1 MAETNKKTFK
11 IASSSLL
18 AVTMLGTTVGT
29 NFANAEDA
37 SAKDDESNKTEESK
51 KASVPIN
58 VDDSKL
64 KKAVKDAKDAGVKV
78 DQDKTQDK
86 TVKVDESS
94 KAKKNI
100 EAEYD
105 KQIKDLQEKTKVAQS
120 NKQKQDKYDKEMEQ
134 YKKDKA
140 DYDKKN
146 EAYKKAIQNPEF
158 SGSDKTEFSKQ
169 KLQEFLGK
177 DPQNISYINGN
188 TASKKMS
195 FDKGNLEKAPDSVKK
210 DWRSSTSIH
219 KKPDGTKDKDYQ
231 DGKGYEYDDNKNRDL
246 YKVKKGST
254 WTYKNVFKDGKTGHD
269 VDAKYTVT
277 NVKHKDGNK
286 FKGDYIEVLS
296 NRLAF
301 TYFHP
306 IEALDMKVEYFDS
319 KTGKPIKIDALNG
332 MGDIDA
338 SQYYKQKTKMN
349 DALKGSKVVKKGDQ
363 YWEAEPGHV
372 DYKPD
377 NPGTQ
382 VWTIAKGVD
391 SQEFTF
397 GSNVDNAQTF
407 RHSIF
412 FENGNIDFGLKLPDK
427 PSAPDEPKK
436 PKLEEQNAKYQL
448 TNLNATPE
456 NHKDVEK
463 GVQKEDTD
471 ASIDKEEVSVG
482 DTVTYPLTNSDL
494 PADRKDDMKSYVV
507 KDELPEGVKPDEKE
521 IKKNVDASKWDVK
534 VDGQKVEYTATK
546 DLLADMNKDKSK
558 AYKVPTIGL
567 VAKVAKGGDVNFD
580 NTFDTVINDSTV
592 KSNQVSNK
600 APEVTKSSL
609 EKFIVEDG
617 KLVKENKAKKGDD
630 VNYRINYNIGNDK
643 ETKKVVFSDDL
654 EDVLDI
660 NKDSVKV
667 YALDDKDAQSDDAQ
681 SDDNK
686 DDAKADD
693 DAKVDEKSDDSKSD
707 DTKADDDAKAND
719 NKDDAKADDNKDD
732 AKADDNKD
740 DAKTDDNKE
749 GEMDKVDIVPD
760 DEKATGGAGGGEA
773 SDDDSEKAES
783 NDDKS
788 QEGQKAEEGKEITD
802 QGELKVDED
811 KESFEWVAKDP
822 ESMKG
827 KSFYVEVTGKA
838 KTDADYSKYEKDD
851 KATVPNV
858 AKLTVDGD
866 SMDSNEVK
874 TEIPK
879 EDPKKE
885 EPQKD
890 NPKEDPKKEE
900 PQKDD
905 PKANPE
911 KEEPQ
916 KEQPQAPSA
925 KGNGAKPVPNTGG
938 DGSFID
944 KIAQT
949 FYNIFK

>member
-1 MAETNKKTFK
+1 MAETNKKKLK

-37 SAKDDESNKTEESK
+37 PAKDDENNKTEESK

-58 VDDSKL
+58 VDNSKIN
-64 KKAVKDAKDAGVKV
+64 KAVKEAKDTGVEVKKDKPKNHTV
-78 DQDKTQDK
+78 KSDEVDKTKEDIQKD
-86 TVKVDESS
+86 
-94 KAKKNI
+94 
-100 EAEYD
+100 YD
-105 KQIKDLQEKTKVAQS
+105 KQIADIEKATKEYAP
-120 NKQKQDKYDKEMEQ
+120 K
-134 YKKDKA
+134 KA

-146 EAYKKAIQNPEF
+146 KAYQDAIKNPKF
-158 SGSDKTEFSKQ
+158 NSGKTEFTKKQ
-169 KLQEFLGK
+169 LQDFLGK
-177 DPQNISYINGN
+177 DPQNVTYVTGN
-188 TASKKMS
+188 KGEKKMK
-195 FDKGNLEKAPDSVKK
+195 FDKGNLKTPSKAQLNERYGYSGEYGPHRDNDYS
-210 DWRSSTSIH
+210 
-219 KKPDGTKDKDYQ
+219 KPF
-231 DGKGYEYDDNKNRDL
+231 L
-246 YKVKKGST
+246 LKKGST
-254 WTYKNVFKDGKTGHD
+254 WTYKNALKNNKTGRD
-269 VDAKYTVT
+269 VDVKYTVT
-277 NVKHKDGNK
+277 NIKIDKNHQ
-286 FKGDYIEVLS
+286 FKSPVADVRTNELGV
-296 NRLAF
+296 NMM
-301 TYFHP
+301 TP
-306 IEALDMKVEYFDS
+306 IDEASFDVEYFDS
-319 KTGKPIKIDALNG
+319 ETGKPVKLDALNG
-332 MGDIDA
+332 MGDLDGD
-338 SQYYKQKTKMN
+338 QYYKLNTKMDN
-349 DALKGSKVVKKGDQ
+349 ALKGSKVVKDGKQSWKAEG
-363 YWEAEPGHV
+363 EAEYDTDDPS
-372 DYKPD
+372 
-377 NPGTQ
+377 TQ
-382 VWTIAKGVD
+382 IWNIAKSV
-391 SQEFTF
+391 SKQNFTW
-397 GSNVDNAQTF
+397 GSRQQRNKDYHGANLW
-407 RHSIF
+407 I
-412 FENGNIDFGLKLPDK
+412 NGNIPFGLELPDK
-427 PSAPDEPKK
+427 PTPPKK
-436 PKLEEQNAKYQL
+436 PTVNYNLH
-448 TNLNATPE
+448 NLNVTPE

-494 PADRKDDMKSYVV
+494 PADRKDDIKSYVV

-580 NTFDTVINDSTV
+580 NTFDTIINDNTV

-681 SDDNK
+681 SDDAKSNN
-686 DDAKADD
+686 AKADD
-693 DAKVDEKSDDSKSD
+693 NKDDV
-707 DTKADDDAKAND
+707 KADDNKDDVKADD

-740 DAKTDDNKE
+740 DAKADDNKDDAKADDDAKENDNKDDAKADDDAKENDNKE

-890 NPKEDPKKEE
+890 NPKKDPKEDPQEQPKDNPKKD
-900 PQKDD
+900 PQ
-905 PKANPE
+905 
-911 KEEPQ
+911 
-916 KEQPQAPSA
+916 EQPQAPSA

-938 DGSFID
+938 DGNFID

>member
-1 MAETNKKTFK
+1 MAETNKKKLK

-37 SAKDDESNKTEESK
+37 PAKDDENNKTEESK

-58 VDDSKL
+58 VDNSKIN
-64 KKAVKDAKDAGVKV
+64 KAVKEAKDTGVEVKKDKPKNHTV
-78 DQDKTQDK
+78 KSDEVDKTKEDIQKD
-86 TVKVDESS
+86 
-94 KAKKNI
+94 
-100 EAEYD
+100 YD
-105 KQIKDLQEKTKVAQS
+105 KQIADIEKATKEYAP
-120 NKQKQDKYDKEMEQ
+120 K
-134 YKKDKA
+134 KA

-146 EAYKKAIQNPEF
+146 KAYQDAIKNPKF
-158 SGSDKTEFSKQ
+158 NSGKTEFTKKQ
-169 KLQEFLGK
+169 LQDFLGK
-177 DPQNISYINGN
+177 DPQNVTYVTGN
-188 TASKKMS
+188 KGEKKMK
-195 FDKGNLEKAPDSVKK
+195 FDKGNLKTPSKAQLNERYGYSGEYGPHRDNDYS
-210 DWRSSTSIH
+210 
-219 KKPDGTKDKDYQ
+219 KPF
-231 DGKGYEYDDNKNRDL
+231 L
-246 YKVKKGST
+246 LKKGST
-254 WTYKNVFKDGKTGHD
+254 WTYKNALKNNKTGRD
-269 VDAKYTVT
+269 VDVKYTVT
-277 NVKHKDGNK
+277 NIKIDKNHQ
-286 FKGDYIEVLS
+286 FKSPVADVRTNELGV
-296 NRLAF
+296 NMM
-301 TYFHP
+301 TP
-306 IEALDMKVEYFDS
+306 IDEASFDVEYFDS
-319 KTGKPIKIDALNG
+319 ETGKPVKLDALNG
-332 MGDIDA
+332 MGDLDGD
-338 SQYYKQKTKMN
+338 QYYKLNTKMDN
-349 DALKGSKVVKKGDQ
+349 ALKGSKVVKDGKQSWKAEG
-363 YWEAEPGHV
+363 EAEYDTDDPS
-372 DYKPD
+372 
-377 NPGTQ
+377 TQ
-382 VWTIAKGVD
+382 IWNIAKSV
-391 SQEFTF
+391 SKQNFTW
-397 GSNVDNAQTF
+397 GSRQQRNKDYHGANLW
-407 RHSIF
+407 I
-412 FENGNIDFGLKLPDK
+412 NGNIPFGLELPDK
-427 PSAPDEPKK
+427 PTPPKK
-436 PKLEEQNAKYQL
+436 PTVNYNLH
-448 TNLNATPE
+448 NLNVTPE

-494 PADRKDDMKSYVV
+494 PADRKDDIKSYVV

-580 NTFDTVINDSTV
+580 NTFDTIINDNTV

-681 SDDNK
+681 SDDAKSNN
-686 DDAKADD
+686 AKADD
-693 DAKVDEKSDDSKSD
+693 NKDDV
-707 DTKADDDAKAND
+707 KADD

-740 DAKTDDNKE
+740 DAKADDDAKENDNKE

-890 NPKEDPKKEE
+890 NPKKDPKEDPQEQPKDNPKKD
-900 PQKDD
+900 PQ
-905 PKANPE
+905 
-911 KEEPQ
+911 
-916 KEQPQAPSA
+916 EQPQAPSA

-938 DGSFID
+938 DGNFID